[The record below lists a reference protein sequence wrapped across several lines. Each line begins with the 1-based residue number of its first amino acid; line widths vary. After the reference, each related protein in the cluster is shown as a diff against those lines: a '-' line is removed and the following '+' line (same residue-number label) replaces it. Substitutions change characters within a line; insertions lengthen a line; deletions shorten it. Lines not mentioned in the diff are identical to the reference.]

1 MEYCTH
7 SKIYSACS
15 RAASCFSCL
24 VGVIPS
30 YLYNSLAAS
39 LIMPFIVLQFARYS
53 TCGCMPLFIF
63 LIRQSCSRDVIL
75 YISLVL
81 RIYIA
86 SKLGMSFLLSIM
98 LRFKIVIVCFG
109 SLCNRL
115 PVLIDTGNLIVLM
128 FRS

>member
-1 MEYCTH
+1 MYF
-7 SKIYSACS
+7 ACS
-15 RAASCFSCL
+15 RAASCFSRL

-39 LIMPFIVLQFARYS
+39 LIIVFIVLQLARYS
-53 TCGCMPLFIF
+53 NCGCTPLFAF
-63 LIRQSCSRDVIL
+63 LIIQFCSHNVIL

-98 LRFKIVIVCFG
+98 FRF
-109 SLCNRL
+109 
-115 PVLIDTGNLIVLM
+115 
-128 FRS
+128 

>member
-1 MEYCTH
+1 MFIYIFHYRALFCLYWRFWMEYCTH

-39 LIMPFIVLQFARYS
+39 LIIVFIALQLARYS

-63 LIRQSCSRDVIL
+63 LIIQFCNHDVIL

-98 LRFKIVIVCFG
+98 LRFNYCCCFCF
-109 SLCNRL
+109 S
-115 PVLIDTGNLIVLM
+115 I
-128 FRS
+128 